1 MNCKHLKPKPGLHP
15 DEKAFNLNSVPE
27 VNFINGKKWKR
38 YRSSCRSKKGKLLS
52 SGGFVLVFGF
62 FFFNVCYL
70 SRHNDGETVG
80 GPCHHR
86 HFFIYP
92 VQSGSLPN
100 LLSESLRRASF
111 SSSLV

>member
-1 MNCKHLKPKPGLHP
+1 M
-15 DEKAFNLNSVPE
+15 EKIQKQLSE
-27 VNFINGKKWKR
+27 QKR
-38 YRSSCRSKKGKLLS
+38 EIIVFRWFC
-52 SGGFVLVFGF
+52 FGF
-62 FFFNVCYL
+62 LGFFFNVCYL

>member
-27 VNFINGKKWKR
+27 VNFINVKKMEKIQKQLSEQKR
-38 YRSSCRSKKGKLLS
+38 EIIVFRCFFCV
-52 SGGFVLVFGF
+52 FVC
-62 FFFNVCYL
+62 FFNVCYL

-92 VQSGSLPN
+92 VQSGSLPD